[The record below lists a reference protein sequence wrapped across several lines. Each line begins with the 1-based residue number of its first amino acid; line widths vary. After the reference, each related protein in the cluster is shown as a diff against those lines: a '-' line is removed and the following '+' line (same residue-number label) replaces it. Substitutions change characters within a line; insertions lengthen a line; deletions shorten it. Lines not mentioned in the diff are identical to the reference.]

1 MSESTTEHETVAQ
14 NNTERVW
21 IVVEELEMRTRIRHV
36 FDTEIMADEYI
47 DREENVGALFVEEHS
62 VVSE

>member
-1 MSESTTEHETVAQ
+1 MTDTE
-14 NNTERVW
+14 TERVW
-21 IVVEELEMRTRIRHV
+21 IVVEELDMHTRIRHV

-47 DREENVGALFVEEHS
+47 EREENVGALFVEEHS